1 MPGCR
6 QTRLTGGLHFPDQR
20 LTLRPTRCTGGFIQ
34 RSVGYR
40 SGNLRHSFDEYLLD
54 TDRRELHRE
63 IDAVP
68 VAPQVFDILD
78 YLINRGEACASA
90 TIRPASA

>member
-1 MPGCR
+1 M
-6 QTRLTGGLHFPDQR
+6 
-20 LTLRPTRCTGGFIQ
+20 
-34 RSVGYR
+34 
-40 SGNLRHSFDEYLLD
+40 RHLFDEYLLD

-78 YLINRGEACASA
+78 YLINRGGGVRERNDPSCKRLNA
-90 TIRPASA
+90 IQIFVPI